1 MNEQGKQ
8 SYSHIEDSHIDNL
21 HLDELDDHGS
31 LKQKSRESAEELNV
45 TAQQQDK
52 EKALHISYSS
62 RGAAHHLEENVKSV
76 KRWNG

>member
-8 SYSHIEDSHIDNL
+8 SYSHIEDSHID
-21 HLDELDDHGS
+21 DLDDRDS
-31 LKQKSRESAEELNV
+31 LIQKGQESAEQSKS
-45 TAQQQDK
+45 TDQQQDK

-62 RGAAHHLEENVKSV
+62 RGAAHHLDESVKSI